1 METME
6 QHVFRT
12 YEHKYGLR
20 NIAVEH
26 TATFLRSLLHYSIT
40 DNTILVFLK
49 IFRNE
54 LEEDFRFIQSEL
66 FTSIKDLLLMQLIS
80 RNPNKNTN
88 FVQKLLDEK
97 MNAFIYEEEWMEI
110 TNYLYNSND
119 CSTINLLLKNLSIK
133 EREKNGFFD
142 TSSGMKKEPISIHSN
157 NNKIQKTNT
166 AYIIETNNNTTSSSN
181 STYNKNN
188 IKDIKKLG
196 YSSNTLQIKLNPTT
210 TDNNNNRKNQLKL
223 PFQLFLRTILDFQLQ
238 SHLNYLF
245 SFIKIFRQY
254 DTDVDGIIT
263 AKDFQDCFI
272 MIRRVGFN
280 DLGRLII
287 VGFIMFF
294 LYLIWVLLCFPYINV
309 VGLMFYIF

>member
-133 EREKNGFFD
+133 EREK
-142 TSSGMKKEPISIHSN
+142 
-157 NNKIQKTNT
+157 
-166 AYIIETNNNTTSSSN
+166 
-181 STYNKNN
+181 
-188 IKDIKKLG
+188 
-196 YSSNTLQIKLNPTT
+196 
-210 TDNNNNRKNQLKL
+210 R
-223 PFQLFLRTILDFQLQ
+223 
-238 SHLNYLF
+238 
-245 SFIKIFRQY
+245 
-254 DTDVDGIIT
+254 
-263 AKDFQDCFI
+263 
-272 MIRRVGFN
+272 
-280 DLGRLII
+280 
-287 VGFIMFF
+287 
-294 LYLIWVLLCFPYINV
+294 WVF
-309 VGLMFYIF
+309 

>member
-1 METME
+1 ME

-133 EREKNGFFD
+133 EREKSGFFD
-142 TSSGMKKEPISIHSN
+142 TTSGMKKEPISIHSN

-254 DTDVDGIIT
+254 DIDVDGIIT

-280 DLGRLII
+280 DLGKLN
-287 VGFIMFF
+287 
-294 LYLIWVLLCFPYINV
+294 IWVLLCFSYI
-309 VGLMFYIF
+309 